1 MRPFGFMYPSV
12 SLILVLNH
20 FLVFSNKSLQSEMF
34 RLIAVL
40 NQVEMFLVKSLKY
53 TERDKNGKFASSFS
67 LCHTFA
73 NSFNSHSKSTYD
85 GASWL
90 T

>member
-1 MRPFGFMYPSV
+1 MWPSV

-67 LCHTFA
+67 LCHILSILSRVIVKVHMTEPA
-73 NSFNSHSKSTYD
+73 
-85 GASWL
+85 G
-90 T
+90 